1 MFRSNIYI
9 INKSMNS
16 LKITSKDLVSIVSDI
31 KEKIKFNHISNVTII
46 NSFDIFFSFSIY
58 RKEKLFVSLNPEHPF
73 VSMVSIDNPCG
84 TKIGQLND
92 FLRKEMKDG
101 FMLNVET
108 LNNDRIVKFTYN
120 RTNEYFDKEEH
131 YLIIELIPH
140 RPNLIVIN
148 EESKILFATHQTDI
162 ANERPILK
170 GLKYALPENNN
181 GDLIEEEFDLNAYK
195 EKVSSY
201 FVDAKRKRLQ
211 EQFKPVLQH
220 IKSRIKTLKT
230 KIKVLNKEIEEAKS
244 HFVYQDIGNM
254 ILTYAYDENELNNYV
269 KENNIDYDLS
279 LNPGLNANK
288 YFQKF
293 KKAKRTV
300 EMDEKELSKTNDEIA
315 YYESCLAQSKY
326 MNEDDIS
333 ELAVLLFPNKFKLG
347 SKKKI
352 EAKPGEITVEDT
364 KIYYG
369 KNAKQNDYLT
379 FKKANKNDLFLHIK
393 DAHGSH
399 VIVSS
404 SNPSNE
410 VILTACEVALLLSGK
425 EDGEVQATE
434 VRNIKK
440 GSFLGQAILTSYQ
453 SYIIK
458 GIRSKT
464 KKLLNK

>member
-1 MFRSNIYI
+1 
-9 INKSMNS
+9 MNS
-16 LKITSKDLVSIVSDI
+16 LKITSKDLVSIVSEI
-31 KEKIKFNHISNVTII
+31 KEKIKFNHIANVTII

-73 VSMVSIDNPCG
+73 VCMASIDNPCG
-84 TKIGQLND
+84 TKIGQMND

-101 FMLNVET
+101 FMLNAET

-140 RPNLIVIN
+140 RPNLIATN
-148 EESKILFATHQTDI
+148 EEGNILFASHQTDMT
-162 ANERPILK
+162 NERPIMR
-170 GLKYALPENNN
+170 GLKYVLPENNN
-181 GDLIEEEFDLNAYK
+181 SDISEDNFDLDEFK
-195 EKVSSY
+195 EKASSY

-211 EQFKPVLQH
+211 EQFKPVLTH

-244 HFVYQDIGNM
+244 HFVYQEIGTM
-254 ILTYAYDENELNNYV
+254 ILTYAYDEKELSNYV
-269 KENNIDYDLS
+269 KENNIDYDPS
-279 LNPGLNANK
+279 LNAGLNANK
-288 YFQKF
+288 YFQKY

-300 EMDEKELSKTNDEIA
+300 EMDEKELAKTSDEIA

-326 MNEDDIS
+326 MNEDDIT

-352 EAKPGEITVEDT
+352 EAKPGEVIVEDT
-364 KIYYG
+364 KIFYG
-369 KNAKQNDYLT
+369 KNAKQNEFLT

-393 DAHGSH
+393 DEHGSH
-399 VIVSS
+399 VIISS

-410 VILTACEVALLLSGK
+410 VILSACEIALLLSGK

-440 GSFLGQAILTSYQ
+440 GSFQGQAILTSYK

-458 GIRSKT
+458 SIRSKT
-464 KKLLNK
+464 KKLLNR

>member
-1 MFRSNIYI
+1 
-9 INKSMNS
+9 MNS
-16 LKITSKDLVSIVSDI
+16 LKITSKDLVSIVSEI
-31 KEKIKFNHISNVTII
+31 KEKIKFNHIANVTII

-73 VSMVSIDNPCG
+73 VCMVSIDNPCG
-84 TKIGQLND
+84 TKIGQMND

-140 RPNLIVIN
+140 RPNLIVTN
-148 EESKILFATHQTDI
+148 EEGNILFASHQTDMT
-162 ANERPILK
+162 NERPIMR
-170 GLKYALPENNN
+170 GLKYVLPENNN
-181 GDLIEEEFDLNAYK
+181 SDILEDNFDLDEFK
-195 EKVSSY
+195 EKASSY

-211 EQFKPVLQH
+211 EQFKPVLTH

-244 HFVYQDIGNM
+244 HFVYQEIGTM
-254 ILTYAYDENELNNYV
+254 ILTYAYDEKELSNYV
-269 KENNIDYDLS
+269 KENNIDYDPS
-279 LNPGLNANK
+279 LNAGLNANK
-288 YFQKF
+288 YFQKY

-300 EMDEKELSKTNDEIA
+300 EMDEKELAKTSDEIA
-315 YYESCLAQSKY
+315 YYESCLVQSKY
-326 MNEDDIS
+326 MNEDDIT

-352 EAKPGEITVEDT
+352 EAKPGEVIVEDT

-369 KNAKQNDYLT
+369 KNAKQNEFLT

-393 DAHGSH
+393 DEHGSH
-399 VIVSS
+399 VIISS

-410 VILTACEVALLLSGK
+410 VILSACEIALLLSGK

-440 GSFLGQAILTSYQ
+440 GSFQGQAILTSYK

-458 GIRSKT
+458 SIRSKT
-464 KKLLNK
+464 KKLLNR